1 MTDLT
6 LLTLAEA
13 REGLARKSFSSLELT
28 DAHLN
33 AVEQARALNVFV
45 LETPDRARAM
55 ARAADAR
62 IGKGEIGPLA
72 GIPLGIKDLFAT
84 EGVRTT
90 ACSKILTGFVPPYE
104 STVTSQLWRDGAV
117 MLGKLNNDE
126 FAMGSS
132 NETSCFGPVVNPWR
146 RAGSNVGAAA
156 SGAIEGTH
164 LVPGGSSGG
173 SAAAVAANLCLGATA
188 TDTGG
193 SIRQPASFTGTV
205 GIKPTYGRC
214 SRWGIVA
221 FASSLD
227 QAGPLAKTVRD
238 AAILMRSMSGHDP
251 KDATS
256 ANMPVPDFEAAV
268 GKSVKGMKIGIPKEY
283 RLDGMPDEIEQL
295 WAKGR
300 EWLQAAGAEMVE
312 ISLPHTKYALPAYYI
327 VAPAEASSNL
337 ARYDGVRYGLRNPGS
352 NIVEM
357 YENTRAEGFGA
368 EVRRRVMIGTYVLS
382 AGYYDAYY
390 LRAQKVRT
398 LIKKDFEDCFAKG
411 VHAILTPATPSAA
424 FGIGEKGKADPVEMY
439 LNDIFTVTV
448 NMAGLPG
455 IAVPA
460 GKDAQG
466 LPLGLQLIGRPF
478 DEETLFSLGEVVE
491 QAAGRFVA
499 AKWW

>member
-6 LLTLAEA
+6 SLTLAEA
-13 REGLARKSFSSLELT
+13 KKGLADKSFTSLELT
-28 DAHLN
+28 DAHLR
-33 AVEQARALNVFV
+33 AIEAARALNAFV
-45 LETPDRARAM
+45 LETPDQARAM
-55 ARAADAR
+55 ACDSDAKLA
-62 IGKGEIGPLA
+62 KGEGGPLA
-72 GIPLGIKDLFAT
+72 GIPLGVKDLFAT
-84 EGVRTT
+84 KGVRTT
-90 ACSKILTGFVPPYE
+90 ACSKILGNFVPTYE

-117 MLGKLNNDE
+117 MLGKL
-126 FAMGSS
+126 
-132 NETSCFGPVVNPWR
+132 ETSCFGAVVNPWR
-146 RAGSNVGAAA
+146 RKGSNVGAA
-156 SGAIEGTH
+156 SGGRIEGAH

-173 SAAAVAANLCLGATA
+173 SASAVAAHLCLGATA

-193 SIRQPASFTGTV
+193 SIRQPAAFTGTV
-205 GIKPTYGRC
+205 GLKPTYGRC

-227 QAGPLAKTVRD
+227 QAGPIGRTVRD
-238 AAILMRSMSGHDP
+238 TAMLLRSMAGHDP
-251 KDATS
+251 KDTTS
-256 ANMPVPDFEAAV
+256 VDRPVPDYEVAI
-268 GKSVKGMKIGIPKEY
+268 GKSVKGMRIGIPKEY
-283 RLDGMPDEIEQL
+283 RLDGMPAEIEKL
-295 WAKGR
+295 WSDGAA
-300 EWLQAAGAEMVE
+300 WLKAAGAELIDV
-312 ISLPHTKYALPAYYI
+312 SLPHTKYALPAYYI

-337 ARYDGVRYGLRNPGS
+337 ARYDGVRYGLRVPGKS
-352 NIVEM
+352 IGEM
-357 YENTRAEGFGA
+357 YEQTRADGFGA

-398 LIKKDFEDCFAKG
+398 LIKKDFEDCFDKG

-424 FGIGEKGKADPVEMY
+424 FGVGEKGADPIEMY

-478 DEETLFSLGEVVE
+478 DEETLFSLGEVIE
-491 QAAGRFVA
+491 QAAGRFTPA
-499 AKWW
+499 RWW